1 MAKKTKPASEPAKR
15 FLSDIDEDEIVG
27 GGIPDEDGWIYLQ
40 RSKAAKKPPA
50 KPEKP
55 KRPPPRKH

>member
-15 FLSDIDEDEIVG
+15 FLSDIDEDEITG

-40 RSKAAKKPPA
+40 RSKKPASPA
-50 KPEKP
+50 KQAPKAKP
-55 KRPPPRKH
+55 RRPRKH